1 MEVVLTAMP
10 PRSAHSRKTDALS
23 ILSAPAA
30 DAWIATTSAGAEPR
44 AHLVPLSIAW
54 IDETVVI
61 AVDERSRTARNL
73 ETTGHAR
80 VGAGATRD
88 VVMLD
93 VTVRASYPQARASA
107 DLTGAYAAQADW
119 DPSEPGGTNVYFV
132 LVPDRIQAWR
142 EVNELADRSLM
153 TGGHWRV

>member
-1 MEVVLTAMP
+1 MAAAP
-10 PRSAHSRKTDALS
+10 PRSPQVRKADALG

-30 DAWIATTSAGAEPR
+30 DAWIATTSAGAEPG
-44 AHLVPLSIAW
+44 AYLVPLSIAW
-54 IDETVVI
+54 IEETIVI

-73 ETTGHAR
+73 AATGRAR

-93 VTVRASYPQARASA
+93 VSVRSSHPQAEAPA
-107 DLTGAYAAQADW
+107 DLIAAYAAQADW
-119 DPSEPGGTNVYFV
+119 DPSEEGGTNVYFV

-142 EVNELADRSLM
+142 EANELADRSVM
-153 TGGHWRV
+153 TNGRWLV